1 MEEALRRLNGMPITA
16 SHFDDAVSTPDT
28 RKKSTAAAT
37 SSTAN
42 PDRRILREGSASG
55 AMRYRGVRR
64 RPWGRYA
71 AEIRDPNS
79 KERRW
84 LGTFDTAEE
93 AARAY
98 DCAARAMRGLKARTN
113 FVYPPPPPQS
123 LSDQLLSPLN
133 FAKQSP
139 ITRHFATSANWSTFS
154 NAHTFDHPE
163 PAPQKIT
170 PPSFLNMLLPHDI
183 HASSNPNFVSSAPQ
197 FPPVDEHFHCP
208 KSSFT
213 PPLPVIEKHENPI
226 VNDDSL
232 CDSEFIPKEPS
243 DSGLLEEIIH
253 GFFPKPSNNKPQNS
267 QPLNDMSSVVSDT
280 NYPHSY
286 DGFKRIYEDEQQQTG
301 FSYNYQTGPAQFG
314 NSNHSYGYATEEM
327 SFVNGLPM
335 NVQMGIEPGNSIME
349 NLFQY
354 PEFLNALAAKMQNA

>member
-1 MEEALRRLNGMPITA
+1 MEEALRRLNGMPVITA
-16 SHFDDAVSTPDT
+16 SHFDDVVSSTPDNH
-28 RKKSTAAAT
+28 RKKSTPAAT

-42 PDRRILREGSASG
+42 SDRRIIRDGSGSG

-71 AEIRDPNS
+71 AEIRDPHS

-113 FVYPPPPPQS
+113 FVYPPPSPPHQS

-139 ITRHFATSANWSTFS
+139 ISRHFATSANWSRFS
-154 NAHTFDHPE
+154 NGHTFDYPE
-163 PAPQKIT
+163 PALQKIA
-170 PPSFLNMLLPHDI
+170 PSPSFLNMLLPHDI
-183 HASSNPNFVSSAPQ
+183 EHANFVHSAPQ
-197 FPPVDEHFHCP
+197 FLPVDDHFPCP

-213 PPLPVIEKHENPI
+213 SLPTVIENPI
-226 VNDDSL
+226 INDDFL

-253 GFFPKPSNNKPQNS
+253 GFFPKPKAQNS
-267 QPLNDMSSVVSDT
+267 QPSNDTSSIVSET
-280 NYPHSY
+280 NFTHSY
-286 DGFKRIYEDEQQQTG
+286 DGYKRSHDDDELLQQAG
-301 FSYNYQTGPAQFG
+301 FTYSCQTGPAQFG
-314 NSNHSYGYATEEM
+314 NLNHSYGTSEEM
-327 SFVNGLPM
+327 TFVNGLPM
-335 NVQMGIEPGNSIME
+335 NMQMGMESGNSMME

-354 PEFLNALAAKMQNA
+354 PEFLNAFAAKMQNA